1 MIKISFGVNNSV
13 DKDASKYPT
22 VTHVLQ
28 DANLQQ
34 FLGYGNNVEAR
45 VNGVTAVDGQRLMS
59 GDVVELVTKANKKG

>member
-13 DKDASKYPT
+13 DKDVSKYPS
-22 VTHVLQ
+22 VNQVLG
-28 DANLQQ
+28 DLNLQQ

-45 VNGVTAVDGQRLMS
+45 INGVTAVDGQRLVA